1 MFFIFAR
8 FLCRLAFPFFVK
20 RSFVEGLQNVPLD
33 RPVLLAA
40 NHSNSFFDAV
50 VMGVY
55 LQKPI
60 HTLTRADVFRK
71 PFVAKLLRGINLIPV
86 FRASE
91 GGREHLGNNDQ
102 TFDECQE
109 IFRQNGIVIIFAEGI
124 CLNQTQLLP
133 LKKGVARI
141 AQRAWNDPKIGE
153 QLVVVPVGLWYDSFT
168 KFGKTIALRFG
179 KPILKQNMQQL
190 DERMAR
196 ELNEKLTTDLLVL
209 TQPLKTGGKRSFW
222 VEIGQ
227 VINFPV
233 NALCQYYAQ
242 KFTARTVF
250 YDSVLFGFLL
260 VALPIYWLLLL
271 ALCVW
276 AF

>member
-1 MFFIFAR
+1 M
-8 FLCRLAFPFFVK
+8 
-20 RSFVEGLQNVPLD
+20 EGLKNVPLD

-60 HTLTRADVFRK
+60 HTLTRGDVFKK
-71 PFVAKLLRGINLIPV
+71 PFVIKLLRGINLIPV
-86 FRASE
+86 FRSSE
-91 GGREHLGNNDQ
+91 GGREHLENNNQ

-109 IFRQNGIVIIFAEGI
+109 IFRQKGIVIIFAEGI
-124 CLNQTQLLP
+124 CLHQTQLLP

-141 AQRAWNDPKIGE
+141 AQRAWNDPEIGE
-153 QLVVVPVGLWYDSFT
+153 QLVVIPTGLWYDSFT
-168 KFGKTIALRFG
+168 EFGKTIALRFG
-179 KPILKQNMQQL
+179 KPILRQNMRQL

-196 ELNEKLTTDLLVL
+196 ELNEELTASLLL
-209 TQPLKTGGKRSFW
+209 LIKPLETGGSRSFW
-222 VEIGQ
+222 VEIGK
-227 VINFPV
+227 VVNFPV
-233 NALCQYYAQ
+233 NALCQHYAR

-260 VALPIYWLLLL
+260 VALPLYWLLLL
-271 ALCVW
+271 GAAWYACC
-276 AF
+276 F

>member
-1 MFFIFAR
+1 M
-8 FLCRLAFPFFVK
+8 
-20 RSFVEGLQNVPLD
+20 EGLQNVPLD

-233 NALCQYYAQ
+233 NALCQHYAR